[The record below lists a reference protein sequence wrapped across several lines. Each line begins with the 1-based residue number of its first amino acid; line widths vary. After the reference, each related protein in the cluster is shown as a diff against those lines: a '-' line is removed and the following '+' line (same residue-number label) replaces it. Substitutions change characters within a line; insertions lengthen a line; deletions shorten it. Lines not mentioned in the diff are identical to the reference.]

1 MKTREIVIYGI
12 LSAVLLAAQ
21 VSLGFLPNIEIVT
34 LLILV
39 YTLVF
44 RKKVFFII
52 YIFVFLE
59 GLIYGFGLWWIN
71 YLYVWSIQ
79 ALITLLFRKN
89 DSVWFWSILSGIY
102 GITFGGLCTIPYFA
116 IGGISGAFAYWT
128 SGLLFDIIHCISNFI
143 VCLVLFKPIR
153 YVLEKCIQQIK

>member
-59 GLIYGFGLWWIN
+59 KESDEC
-71 YLYVWSIQ
+71 LYAPDIQVVYPPESKSIDQ
-79 ALITLLFRKN
+79 TFQKN
-89 DSVWFWSILSGIY
+89 KDVNDKEYFLSK
-102 GITFGGLCTIPYFA
+102 
-116 IGGISGAFAYWT
+116 
-128 SGLLFDIIHCISNFI
+128 H
-143 VCLVLFKPIR
+143 
-153 YVLEKCIQQIK
+153 KCIHKDQIIFHT

>member
-44 RKKVFFII
+44 RKKYSLSFI
-52 YIFVFLE
+52 IFVFLE

-79 ALITLLFRKN
+79 HSSLFLSGN

-102 GITFGGLCTIPYFA
+102 GITFGALCTIPYFA

>member
-44 RKKVFFII
+44 RKKHLCFS
-52 YIFVFLE
+52 
-59 GLIYGFGLWWIN
+59 GRSDLWIW
-71 YLYVWSIQ
+71 
-79 ALITLLFRKN
+79 TLVDKL
-89 DSVWFWSILSGIY
+89 
-102 GITFGGLCTIPYFA
+102 P
-116 IGGISGAFAYWT
+116 
-128 SGLLFDIIHCISNFI
+128 
-143 VCLVLFKPIR
+143 VCLEHTGTHHSPFP
-153 YVLEKCIQQIK
+153 EK

>member
-39 YTLVF
+39 YTFVF

-71 YLYVWSIQ
+71 ANFPCFSYSNQKQEPKRPFFCRGSCNFI
-79 ALITLLFRKN
+79 II
-89 DSVWFWSILSGIY
+89 SIL
-102 GITFGGLCTIPYFA
+102 
-116 IGGISGAFAYWT
+116 
-128 SGLLFDIIHCISNFI
+128 
-143 VCLVLFKPIR
+143 KM
-153 YVLEKCIQQIK
+153 Q

>member
-79 ALITLLFRKN
+79 H
-89 DSVWFWSILSGIY
+89 SSLS
-102 GITFGGLCTIPYFA
+102 FP
-116 IGGISGAFAYWT
+116 
-128 SGLLFDIIHCISNFI
+128 
-143 VCLVLFKPIR
+143 
-153 YVLEKCIQQIK
+153 EK

>member
-52 YIFVFLE
+52 YIFVFL
-59 GLIYGFGLWWIN
+59 IC
-71 YLYVWSIQ
+71 
-79 ALITLLFRKN
+79 LLLMSQKHYN
-89 DSVWFWSILSGIY
+89 TNLMK
-102 GITFGGLCTIPYFA
+102 TA
-116 IGGISGAFAYWT
+116 
-128 SGLLFDIIHCISNFI
+128 
-143 VCLVLFKPIR
+143 
-153 YVLEKCIQQIK
+153 E

>member
-44 RKKVFFII
+44 RKKYSSSFTSLFFWK
-52 YIFVFLE
+52 V
-59 GLIYGFGLWWIN
+59 
-71 YLYVWSIQ
+71 
-79 ALITLLFRKN
+79 
-89 DSVWFWSILSGIY
+89 
-102 GITFGGLCTIPYFA
+102 
-116 IGGISGAFAYWT
+116 
-128 SGLLFDIIHCISNFI
+128 
-143 VCLVLFKPIR
+143 
-153 YVLEKCIQQIK
+153 

>member
-52 YIFVFLE
+52 YIFVFL
-59 GLIYGFGLWWIN
+59 GRSDLWIW
-71 YLYVWSIQ
+71 
-79 ALITLLFRKN
+79 TLVDKL
-89 DSVWFWSILSGIY
+89 
-102 GITFGGLCTIPYFA
+102 P
-116 IGGISGAFAYWT
+116 
-128 SGLLFDIIHCISNFI
+128 
-143 VCLVLFKPIR
+143 VCLEHTGTHHSPFP
-153 YVLEKCIQQIK
+153 EK